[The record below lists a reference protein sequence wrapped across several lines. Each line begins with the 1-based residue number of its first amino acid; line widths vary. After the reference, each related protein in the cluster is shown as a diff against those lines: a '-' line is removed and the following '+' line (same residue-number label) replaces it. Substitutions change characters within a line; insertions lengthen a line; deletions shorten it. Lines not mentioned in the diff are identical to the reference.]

1 LIYSRTVQIFSV
13 AAVFGALEGLTH
25 AMVGAVLV
33 GVELMRAAIVEVD
46 EAATVGALWHG
57 HLDEHEQVTAIWMSM
72 SRL

>member
-1 LIYSRTVQIFSV
+1 
-13 AAVFGALEGLTH
+13 
-25 AMVGAVLV
+25 MVGAVLV
-33 GVELMRAAIVEVD
+33 GVELIRAAIVEVD